1 MKKISKIGKY
11 ILAVILTTVVVLV
24 VVQIYSAYRSLD
36 TLTESI
42 LQEEASSFVNIMK
55 SDYSKLD
62 TEAEYLFNVIGA
74 DPGISDALKSK
85 DSSAAESIYGK
96 YSSDESSFGAFY
108 GADGQVIWKTDN
120 FPANASLS
128 AVSDGLNADA
138 DADADGMY
146 YCYSADIAGAGSY
159 IVGYDLRAYDYL
171 DPIHDKTGGH
181 FTVFK
186 DNIRYATTILNDDGS
201 RFEGTKMAEEIA
213 AQVLEKGER
222 YMGRTAIGGGEYVVC
237 YEPLKDS
244 SGKIIGA
251 YFGGYDTKTV
261 NGLLSQKVTVM
272 ITVGAVMAVII
283 TVISVLVCYRII
295 KKKIL
300 LPVVRIGE
308 MTEKMN
314 SGNLSYEITNISRG
328 KDEVGELLSSVE
340 NMKNTLSG
348 YINDLSC
355 VLGAMSEG
363 NFTVHPTADYSG
375 DFVELSRSAEL
386 IGSQMRKIISGIN
399 RTSDNV
405 YNDASESAKGS
416 DLLAAGTT
424 KQAAALEE
432 LSASL
437 SDISAKVNETAEN
450 AASAMKLADGA
461 AEVLAGQ
468 HENMEQ
474 MTRAMNNI
482 SDQSRE
488 IERIIGTISDIAF
501 QTNILALN
509 AAVEA
514 ARAGAAG
521 KGFAVVADEV
531 RNLATKS
538 AEAVQSTSKL
548 ITSAVSAV
556 SEGSD
561 IVNKNAESLDSVM
574 EIFGRTKEMIGEISA
589 AAGTQ
594 SEAIEQITSGIAEI
608 SDVVQQT
615 SATAQQI
622 AASCEELNDQAMQ
635 LHEEVKHFT
644 V

>member
-1 MKKISKIGKY
+1 MGKFSKIGKY
-11 ILAVILTTVVVLV
+11 ILAVILTTVIVLMV
-24 VVQIYSAYRSLD
+24 MQIYSAYRSLE
-36 TLTESI
+36 TLTENI
-42 LQEEASSFVNIMK
+42 LQEEAGSFINIMK
-55 SDYSKLD
+55 SDCDELD
-62 TEAEYLFNVIGA
+62 IEAEYLFNVIGA
-74 DPGISDALKSK
+74 DPSLSNALKSG
-85 DSSAAESIYGK
+85 DGSAAEKIYNT
-96 YSSDESSFGAFY
+96 YSSDECSFGAFY
-108 GADGQVIWKTDN
+108 GSDGKVIWQTDN
-120 FPANASLS
+120 FPPNASLS
-128 AVSDGLNADA
+128 SVSGGLNADE
-138 DADADGMY
+138 DRMY
-146 YCYSADIAGAGSY
+146 YCYSAEIPGAGSY
-159 IVGYDLRAYDYL
+159 IIGYDLRAYAYL
-171 DPIHDKTGGH
+171 DPIHEKTGGH
-181 FTVFK
+181 FTIFK
-186 DNIRYATTILNDDGS
+186 DNVRYATTILNDDGS
-201 RFEGTKMAEEIA
+201 RYEGTEMAEEIA
-213 AQVLEKGER
+213 AQVLEKGEP
-222 YMGRTAIGGGEYVVC
+222 YTGRTTISGGEYVVC
-237 YEPLKDS
+237 YEPLRDH
-244 SGKIIGA
+244 SGNIVGA
-251 YFGGYDTKTV
+251 YFSGYNTATV
-261 NGLLSQKVTVM
+261 NALLDRKVAVM
-272 ITVGAVMAVII
+272 ITVGSVMAAII
-283 TVISVLVCYRII
+283 TLVSVIVCYRII

-300 LPVVRIGE
+300 VPVVQIGE

-314 SGNLSYEITNISRG
+314 SGNLSCSIENIKRS

-348 YINDLSC
+348 YISDLSR

-386 IGSQMRKIISGIN
+386 IGSQMREIISGIN

-416 DLLAAGTT
+416 DMLAAGTT
-424 KQAAALEE
+424 RQAAALEE

-450 AASAMKLADGA
+450 ASSAMKLADGA
-461 AEVLAGQ
+461 ADVLASQ

-482 SDQSRE
+482 SEQSKE
-488 IERIIGTISDIAF
+488 IERIIGTIDDIAF

-514 ARAGAAG
+514 ARAGEAG
-521 KGFAVVADEV
+521 KGFAIVADEV

-538 AEAVQSTSKL
+538 AYAVQSTSKL

-556 SEGSD
+556 SEGSE
-561 IVNKNAESLDSVM
+561 IVQKNAESLDSVM
-574 EIFGRTKEMIGEISA
+574 EIFGRTKEMIGDISA

-594 SEAIEQITSGIAEI
+594 SESIEQITSGIAEI

-622 AASCEELNDQAMQ
+622 AASCEELNNQAIQ